1 MNVYICSLL
10 SPEGSTGT
18 EIWLS
23 LEENINR
30 AKKACRFAIAK
41 GCVPYAPHL
50 YFTQFLSEAKER
62 ELGLSLGLKWLAQC
76 NEVWII
82 GNKITTGM
90 QAEIHKARKLGIPIK
105 QIQEDQMLSLVDRFM
120 RENISLYPQAE
131 IHYGSD
137 VAYVTHPCHIA
148 TVGLEI
154 CAGYALQLIVDRM
167 RKKYGFKPLEPI
179 NGEDYDKDCDQEGE
193 YYFYVGLND
202 YTDSKVDS
210 TISVMFDNSTSPD
223 SGGVYEIDLSEE
235 EQIALY
241 NRLDEESRKVY
252 GMSCEEL
259 LEEARRQMSLRG

>member
-1 MNVYICSLL
+1 
-10 SPEGSTGT
+10 
-18 EIWLS
+18 
-23 LEENINR
+23 
-30 AKKACRFAIAK
+30 
-41 GCVPYAPHL
+41 
-50 YFTQFLSEAKER
+50 
-62 ELGLSLGLKWLAQC
+62 
-76 NEVWII
+76 
-82 GNKITTGM
+82 
-90 QAEIHKARKLGIPIK
+90 
-105 QIQEDQMLSLVDRFM
+105 MLSLVDRFM

-137 VAYVTHPCHIA
+137 EAYVTHPCHIA

-179 NGEDYDKDCDQEGE
+179 DGEDYDKDCDQGGE

-223 SGGVYEIDLSEE
+223 SGGVSEIDLSEE

-241 NRLDEESRKVY
+241 NRLDEEAQIVY
-252 GMSCEEL
+252 GMSCEVL
-259 LEEARRQMSLRG
+259 LDEARRQMSLRG